1 MYPYRY
7 VVSLRIRHPMINPDS
22 ITKKLRLQPFR
33 KWMAGEQRST
43 PKGNPLKGINR
54 NTYWTAELHT
64 EKSLSSRKIAVE
76 DFLSEQLARFKP
88 MRKYFGHIRKTGGRI
103 EFFVGLFCDKNMG
116 AEFLSS
122 LLETTGKLG
131 IDLSLDI
138 YPRRLAT
145 QQTNQGDGE

>member
-7 VVSLRIRHPMINPDS
+7 SVSLRISHPTINPDT
-22 ITKKLRLQPFR
+22 ITVKLGIQPFR
-33 KWMAGEQRST
+33 KWMAGEPRLT
-43 PKGNPLKGINR
+43 PKGQTLKGINKG
-54 NTYWTAELHT
+54 TYWVAELHK
-64 EKSLSSRKIAVE
+64 EKSLLSRKMALE
-76 DFLSEQLARFKP
+76 DFLAEQLARFKP

-116 AEFLSS
+116 AEFPSS

-138 YPRRLAT
+138 YPR
-145 QQTNQGDGE
+145 